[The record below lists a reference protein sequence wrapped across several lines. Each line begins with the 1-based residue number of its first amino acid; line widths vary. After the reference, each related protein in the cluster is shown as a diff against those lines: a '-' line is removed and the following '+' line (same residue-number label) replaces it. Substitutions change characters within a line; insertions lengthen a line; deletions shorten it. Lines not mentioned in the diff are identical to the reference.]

1 MQGKEKTVINLAD
14 IITIIMTKENKN
26 GVTEKFIDIIVTPI
40 EFNTYDY
47 LDIPKQKPLTS
58 SQLTQI

>member
-1 MQGKEKTVINLAD
+1 
-14 IITIIMTKENKN
+14 MTKENKN

-40 EFNTYDY
+40 EFNIYDY
-47 LDIPKQKPLTS
+47 LNIPKQKPLPN

>member
-1 MQGKEKTVINLAD
+1 MQGKEKTVINLAN

-40 EFNTYDY
+40 EFNIYDY
-47 LDIPKQKPLTS
+47 LNIPKQKPLPS

>member
-1 MQGKEKTVINLAD
+1 MQGKEKTVINLAN

-47 LDIPKQKPLTS
+47 LDIPKQKPLPS